1 MVTPLNSYLDHP
13 TWLSGCGVGSLH
25 SRRATVDVQ
34 RRRFYRDGGD
44 YLKRHDRADCSYSR
58 THADPTTIGFINSG
72 ILGPFTG
79 SVFDHPD
86 HGWRIVAAVV

>member
-25 SRRATVDVQ
+25 SWGAAVDVQ
-34 RRRFYRDGGD
+34 RRRLYRNGGD
-44 YLKRHDRADCSYSR
+44 YLERYDRTDCPYPRAD
-58 THADPTTIGFINSG
+58 ADPAAIGFINSG
-72 ILGPFTG
+72 FFGPFTG